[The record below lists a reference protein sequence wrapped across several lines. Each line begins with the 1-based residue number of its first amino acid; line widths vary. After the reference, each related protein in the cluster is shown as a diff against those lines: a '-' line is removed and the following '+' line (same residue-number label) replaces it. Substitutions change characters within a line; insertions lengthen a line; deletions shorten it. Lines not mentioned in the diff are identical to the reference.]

1 MYSKLKSVVINYF
14 MEIMEKVT
22 TFSIIIDLSNHKNC
36 EFIIEVR
43 LTKADKSLLQ
53 FLKDLI
59 KNW

>member
-22 TFSIIIDLSNHKNC
+22 AFSIIIDLSNHENC

>member
-14 MEIMEKVT
+14 MDIMEKVT
-22 TFSIIIDLSNHKNC
+22 AFSIADLSNHKNC

-43 LTKADKSLLQ
+43 LTKADKSLLH